1 MDIFIV
7 LFGMLGRFFAKL
19 MRCHPIDTVVTAA
32 TAHLVPRILR
42 KGWSHYTFLHILSGQ
57 RAKHTC
63 SQWSMAKY
71 SVENQ
76 SRAYLQCSLSSVQAV
91 KETVKI

>member
-32 TAHLVPRILR
+32 TAHLVPP
-42 KGWSHYTFLHILSGQ
+42 YTKERVESLHIPPYIVRSKG
-57 RAKHTC
+57 KTH
-63 SQWSMAKY
+63 M
-71 SVENQ
+71 
-76 SRAYLQCSLSSVQAV
+76 
-91 KETVKI
+91 